1 METIIPE
8 PVPSL
13 LFWQAPNVVGLFTK
27 TDGEI
32 LRIGTYMVRIQCA
45 VLPFHVWVMIVNGIF
60 QASGRPLGA
69 TVLGLAR
76 QVLCLIPSMIILNE
90 LFGLRGLM
98 NAQACSDCLTMFIAV
113 PLCIAIMRILKR
125 LEREKEAAELGSA

>member
-1 METIIPE
+1 
-8 PVPSL
+8 
-13 LFWQAPNVVGLFTK
+13 
-27 TDGEI
+27 
-32 LRIGTYMVRIQCA
+32 
-45 VLPFHVWVMIVNGIF
+45 MIVNGIF